1 MNKKRRAVINS
12 NEISEIKSFKLNG
25 HDQKVLIE
33 GKHSKLPIVISLHGG
48 PGAPIPFSVGCRGM
62 FPNFTDNFIMV
73 YWDQYGCGI
82 NNSVIDDSFTIDMFV
97 KMSSDLIREIKNL
110 YPNNKIYIF
119 SISWGSILSTK
130 LLEKDNH
137 LVDGVV
143 AWGQIIKN
151 VFYNQEVYN
160 ELELNEKCK
169 MYLEQIKKTDI
180 RSITSKDLKLISNCL
195 RKYTN
200 AYNNKDGK
208 QYSMIKFMMN
218 LLTSPDYKLKD
229 FKAIMV
235 NGYIKNISLWKEIL
249 QIDLSNILST
259 VNIPYI
265 ILQGDTDIIAST
277 ATVKKLV
284 SDSLNPNLKCIVINN
299 TGHYPTTNGMEV
311 IQKELVELTSG
322 KHTK

>member
-1 MNKKRRAVINS
+1 MNKKRRAIINS

-33 GKHSKLPIVISLHGG
+33 GKHSNLPIVISLHGG

-62 FPNFTDNFIMV
+62 FPNFTDSFIMV

-249 QIDLSNILST
+249 QLDLSNTLST

-299 TGHYPTTNGMEV
+299 TGHYPTTTGMEV